1 MDAVKRII
9 IEFDNIEITGRDI
22 DADDIYSKTE
32 DRNEYSDPDLTL
44 TRNIDL
50 DDVYFEPED
59 PNEYSDPDLTLTF
72 DTDLGIWKN
81 GNGSK
86 VSNTHMENVEVKFRL
101 IKRMREIT
109 ERD

>member
-22 DADDIYSKTE
+22 DADDICFESE
-32 DRNEYSDPDLTL
+32 DHEK
-44 TRNIDL
+44 
-50 DDVYFEPED
+50 
-59 PNEYSDPDLTLTF
+59 YSDPDLTLTF